1 VKIKILLVGKIRNE
15 FIRVGVQEYRKRLL
29 PFFNID
35 IEYLQNFS
43 DLPKEIALS
52 KEGEIIKKI
61 IKDKKCIVSLDKEG
75 KELSSEEFAYKLLDL
90 DKISQNNEII
100 FIIGGIYGIQ
110 EDIKKSSNFILSLS
124 KMTFTHE
131 FALLILL
138 EQIYRGIK
146 ILRNEPYHY

>member
-15 FIRVGVQEYRKRLL
+15 FIRVGVHEYRKRLL

-43 DLPKEIALS
+43 NLPKEIALS

-61 IKDKKCIVSLDKEG
+61 IKDKKYIISLDKEG
-75 KELSSEEFAYKLLDL
+75 KELSSEEFAYKLFDS

-100 FIIGGIYGIQ
+100 FIIGGIYGIP
-110 EDIKKSSNFILSLS
+110 EDIKKSSNLILSLS

-146 ILRNEPYHY
+146 ILKNEPYHY

>member
-61 IKDKKCIVSLDKEG
+61 IKDKKYIVSLDKEG
-75 KELSSEEFAYKLLDL
+75 KELSSEEFTYKFLDL
-90 DKISQNNEII
+90 DKISQNNEIT

>member
-61 IKDKKCIVSLDKEG
+61 IKDKKYIVSLDKEG

-146 ILRNEPYHY
+146 ILKNEPYHY

>member
-1 VKIKILLVGKIRNE
+1 VGKIRNE

-61 IKDKKCIVSLDKEG
+61 IKDKKYIVSLDKEG

>member
-1 VKIKILLVGKIRNE
+1 MKIKILLVGKIRNE

-61 IKDKKCIVSLDKEG
+61 IKDKKYIVSLDKEG
-75 KELSSEEFAYKLLDL
+75 KELSSEEFTYKFLDL
-90 DKISQNNEII
+90 DKISQNNEIT

>member
-61 IKDKKCIVSLDKEG
+61 IKDKKYIVSLDKEG

-90 DKISQNNEII
+90 DKISQNNEIT

>member
-1 VKIKILLVGKIRNE
+1 MKIKILLVGKIRNE

-61 IKDKKCIVSLDKEG
+61 IKDKKYIVSLDKEG

-146 ILRNEPYHY
+146 ILKNEPYHY

>member
-61 IKDKKCIVSLDKEG
+61 IKDKKYIVSLDKEG

-100 FIIGGIYGIQ
+100 FIIGGIHGIQ

>member
-1 VKIKILLVGKIRNE
+1 MKIKILLVGKIRNE

-61 IKDKKCIVSLDKEG
+61 IKDKKYIVSLDKEG

-90 DKISQNNEII
+90 DKISQNNEIT

>member
-1 VKIKILLVGKIRNE
+1 MKIKILLVGKIRNE

-35 IEYLQNFS
+35 IKYLQNFS

>member
-1 VKIKILLVGKIRNE
+1 MKIKILLVGKIRNE

-29 PFFNID
+29 PFFNIN

>member
-1 VKIKILLVGKIRNE
+1 MKIKILLVGKIRNE

-52 KEGEIIKKI
+52 KEGDIIKKI
-61 IKDKKCIVSLDKEG
+61 IKDKKYIVSLDKEG

>member
-61 IKDKKCIVSLDKEG
+61 IKDKKYIVSLDKEG

-90 DKISQNNEII
+90 DKIFQNNEII

>member
-1 VKIKILLVGKIRNE
+1 MKIKILLVGKIRNE

-61 IKDKKCIVSLDKEG
+61 IKDKKYIVSLDKEG

-100 FIIGGIYGIQ
+100 FIIGGIHGIQ

>member
-1 VKIKILLVGKIRNE
+1 MKVKILLVGKIRNE

-61 IKDKKCIVSLDKEG
+61 IKDKKYIVSLDKEG

>member
-61 IKDKKCIVSLDKEG
+61 IKDKKYIVSLD
-75 KELSSEEFAYKLLDL
+75 FAYKLLDL

>member
-61 IKDKKCIVSLDKEG
+61 IKDKKYIVSLDKEG

>member
-35 IEYLQNFS
+35 IKYLQNFS

>member
-1 VKIKILLVGKIRNE
+1 MKIKILLVGKIRNE

>member
-1 VKIKILLVGKIRNE
+1 MKIKILLVGKIRNE

-61 IKDKKCIVSLDKEG
+61 IKDKKYIVSLDKEG

>member
-1 VKIKILLVGKIRNE
+1 VKVKILLVGKIRNE

-61 IKDKKCIVSLDKEG
+61 IKDKKYIVSLDKEG

>member
-35 IEYLQNFS
+35 IKYLQNFS

-52 KEGEIIKKI
+52 KEREIIKKI